1 MNILQPISE
10 YFSTID
16 RRQFNTIIYA
26 ILGII
31 FAFIAAILFFYY
43 RSIFRLKKEIVQ
55 INKKRTEVQ
64 QLLER
69 SNQVQKQRIE
79 VDAVLAKEKDF
90 KISQFFD
97 KVLKEASILQSQAQP
112 PTVASEDVLDNYTQ
126 WTLDATIKNINM
138 KKLTEFLNI
147 IEQNERVFTK
157 ELEISRASSPT
168 KINVRLVIATLE
180 QKEEITA

>member
-1 MNILQPISE
+1 MDILHPISD
-10 YFSTID
+10 YFSTRD
-16 RRQFNTIIYA
+16 TKQFNTMMYA
-26 ILGII
+26 ILGTIVI
-31 FAFIAAILFFYY
+31 LIAAILFFYY
-43 RSIFRLKKEIVQ
+43 RSMFRLKKEITQ

-64 QLLER
+64 QLLQR
-69 SNQVQKQRIE
+69 SDQVQKQRIE

-97 KVLKEASILQSQAQP
+97 KVLKEASILQSQTQP
-112 PTVASEDVLDNYTQ
+112 PTIASEDVLDNYTQ

-138 KKLTEFLNI
+138 KKLTELLNI

>member
-1 MNILQPISE
+1 MTILRPISD
-10 YFSTID
+10 YFSNLD
-16 RRQFNTIIYA
+16 RKQFIIVIYAVFGTII
-26 ILGII
+26 LL
-31 FAFIAAILFFYY
+31 IAGILFFYY
-43 RSIFRLKKEIVQ
+43 RSMFRLKKEILQ
-55 INKKRTEVQ
+55 INQKRTEVQ

-69 SNQVQKQRIE
+69 SELVQKQQVE
-79 VDAVLAKEKDF
+79 VDAILAKEKDF
-90 KISQFFD
+90 KISQFFEM
-97 KVLKEASILQSQAQP
+97 VLQKASILQSQTQP
-112 PTVASEDVLDNYTQ
+112 PTTASEDVLDNYTQ

-138 KKLTEFLNI
+138 KKLTELLDI